1 MHAEDTRAMGT
12 VARAVRVIAAVAD
25 LDEPGTIARLS
36 EATGLPAST
45 VHRLLALLVADSIVE
60 HDAASHTYRV
70 GPELYRIAARTV
82 ATVGLEDVVQPILQ
96 QLADDFGE
104 TVLLGRYSPAAPSLA
119 FIARADGNHLLQY
132 RIELHKPGSVVWGAS
147 GKAVA
152 AFLEPADALRAL
164 ESERAKPAGGRS
176 SEGHDAPLAAEF
188 VEQLALVRE
197 RGYASSEGEKL
208 PQARGL
214 AVPIFGPR
222 GVEGS
227 LTLTYPRDRRPI
239 GDIDSIIE
247 QLQSGSA
254 RIARA
259 LGMGVAR

>member
-1 MHAEDTRAMGT
+1 MGT

-25 LDEPGTIARLS
+25 LDEPGTIARIAS
-36 EATGLPAST
+36 ATGLPAST
-45 VHRLLALLVADSIVE
+45 VHRLLALLAADSIVE

-82 ATVGLEDVVQPILQ
+82 ATVGLADVVQPILQ
-96 QLADDFGE
+96 ELADDFGE
-104 TVLLGRYSPAAPSLA
+104 TVLLGRYSPGAPSLA
-119 FIARADGNHLLQY
+119 FIGRADGNHLLQY
-132 RIELHKPGSVVWGAS
+132 RIELHRPGSVVWGAS

-164 ESERAKPAGGRS
+164 AAERAKPAEGRS
-176 SEGHDAPLAAEF
+176 SEGHELPEPDEF
-188 VEQLALVRE
+188 VRQLSLIRE

-214 AVPIFGPR
+214 AVPIFGLR

-227 LTLTYPRDRRPI
+227 LTLTYPRDRPPI
-239 GDIDSIIE
+239 GDIESIIDR
-247 QLQSGSA
+247 LQSGSA

-259 LGMGVAR
+259 LGTGVNR